1 MSALQ
6 NVIRSEAFDPL
17 WSTRNDT
24 LFRSR
29 NKFDEA
35 ENEQLGER
43 TLYTTHK
50 HEVLAAYDS
59 FLAEFDVSTIHRMS
73 RQVKHK
79 WVQILDKAREAY
91 NRDLNL
97 RASRQ
102 HSIDKCLVPRTTR
115 ETPPPSE
122 MKNESTLAEMK
133 DEDDSSP

>member
-97 RASRQ
+97 RASQ
-102 HSIDKCLVPRTTR
+102 HSIAKYLVPLKTR

-122 MKNESTLAEMK
+122 MKNESTSTETK
-133 DEDDSSP
+133 DEGDSSP